1 MELHSSKSTT
11 GKTHTIVLIVV
22 VHIQAVDGVLLLKTG
37 VIHSTKQQQGVGHLA
52 RIVVMLQIALM
63 AESTTMVGSDVLKTI
78 IDIVLLLNEVITR
91 IKGRNINLTRLSTQS
106 ISTLIRKSIREN
118 LQIVLDQDLIL
129 LRMHAGG
136 MMKNTPNVVLQE
148 GRNHV
153 IKENEQE
160 ILESEGGPKINT

>member
-1 MELHSSKSTT
+1 
-11 GKTHTIVLIVV
+11 
-22 VHIQAVDGVLLLKTG
+22 
-37 VIHSTKQQQGVGHLA
+37 
-52 RIVVMLQIALM
+52 
-63 AESTTMVGSDVLKTI
+63 MVGSDVLKTI
-78 IDIVLLLNEVITR
+78 IDIVLLLNEVIMR
-91 IKGRNINLTRLSTQS
+91 IKGRNINLNRLSTQS

-129 LRMHAGG
+129 LRMHARG